1 MPLFFIQ
8 TNVYSTCF
16 RRIVRRVTLLA
27 VLGLLPACETV
38 APPPVAVV
46 PVVAI
51 SLPQRPT
58 MLTAEAE
65 AALTL
70 AEQSMIEARV
80 KRTMW
85 SAAWEALQ
93 QARASAKIFDSEATL
108 RYAKSATE
116 FCNLGLKQ
124 VESPAV
130 NWN

>member
-1 MPLFFIQ
+1 M
-8 TNVYSTCF
+8 
-16 RRIVRRVTLLA
+16 A
-27 VLGLLPACETV
+27 ALGLLLSACETV
-38 APPPVAVV
+38 EPPPTAVEPVAMI
-46 PVVAI
+46 PA
-51 SLPQRPT
+51 PQRPT
-58 MLTAEAE
+58 KLTLEAE

-70 AEQSMIEARV
+70 AEQSVIEARV

-93 QARASAKIFDSEATL
+93 QAHASAKIFDSEATL

-124 VESPAV
+124 TESPAV